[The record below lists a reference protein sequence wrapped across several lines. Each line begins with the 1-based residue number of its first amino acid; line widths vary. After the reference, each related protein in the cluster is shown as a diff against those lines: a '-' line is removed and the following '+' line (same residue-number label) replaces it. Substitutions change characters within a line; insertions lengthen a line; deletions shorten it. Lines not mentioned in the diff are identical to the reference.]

1 MLAFPLGALSD
12 IGRVSS
18 VVFVEEG
25 QEESSGTAITLL
37 KMSRVD
43 GRRS

>member
-12 IGRVSS
+12 IDRVSS
-18 VVFVEEG
+18 VVFAEKR
-25 QEESSGTAITLL
+25 QESSGTAVTLL
-37 KMSRVD
+37 KGSRVD